1 MLSKETHR
9 LLKIQFETHCN
20 DKTLLQE
27 LLKNPHFE
35 SFILSINRAYFE
47 YDDDKKL
54 LENIVKE
61 NQKELVKVN
70 EELKELNLDL
80 ENRVV
85 SKTQNLQSA
94 FQELAIK
101 EKRIRSI
108 IESIAEIIL
117 IVDENLNIKFVSEN
131 LFDQRKFSVESLINK
146 NLSSFLNTKQ
156 LKEFKAILEKRNTSN
171 NIFQFSFPNLEST
184 FTKFEA
190 NITLNTEGSDIE
202 YVITLR
208 DVTEIRKIQ
217 TEIKKQ
223 KEFYEN
229 ILANIPADLAIFD
242 VDHRYI
248 FLNNKAIQDPE
259 LRKLII
265 GKTDYEYGEIRG
277 HSREKPDSR
286 RQLFLKAIS
295 EKKTIPFEE
304 KGMDK
309 QGNPQYVL
317 RQFTPIF
324 NANNELEN
332 MIGLGV
338 DITGR
343 ILAEQKIEE
352 LNQNLEEMVLK
363 RTNQLELAIKELDA
377 FSYSVSHD
385 LRSPLRA
392 VDGWSLALLEDF
404 GESLDPQAIEY
415 IKRVRIESQRMA
427 LLIDDLLNLSKIG
440 KIQLKIKK
448 IDFSAFCQ
456 KIFDRELETTDRNDF
471 QLVIDKELFI
481 EADENLLDIMMTNL
495 ITNAIKFS
503 SKVEKPKITIGK
515 ILNEEKSNL
524 FFIKD
529 NGAGFNS
536 ELTKKLFGAFQR
548 MHKQSDFPGT
558 GIGLATVKRI
568 VELHSG
574 KIWAESQVNEGAL
587 FKFKIS

>member
-20 DKTLLQE
+20 DKTLLKE

-35 SFILSINRAYFE
+35 SFILSINQAYFE

-70 EELKELNLDL
+70 DELKELNLDL

-85 SKTQNLQSA
+85 RKTQNLQSA
-94 FQELAIK
+94 FQELALK

-117 IVDENLNIKFVSEN
+117 IVDEKLDIKFVSEN
-131 LFDQRKFSVESLINK
+131 LFDKIKFPKESLINQ
-146 NLSSFLNTKQ
+146 NLNSFFNSNQ
-156 LKEFKAILEKRNTSN
+156 IKEFKKILKNENTSN
-171 NIFQFSFPNLEST
+171 NFFQFSLPNAENTL
-184 FTKFEA
+184 TKFEA
-190 NITLNTEGSDIE
+190 NVTINDEGSEFE

-208 DVTEIRKIQ
+208 DVTEVRKIQ

-265 GKTDYEYGEIRG
+265 GKTDYEYAEIRG
-277 HSREKPDSR
+277 HSKEIPDFR
-286 RQLFLKAIS
+286 RQLFMEAIS
-295 EKKTIPFEE
+295 KKKTIPFEE
-304 KGMDK
+304 KGKDSL
-309 QGNPQYVL
+309 GNPKYVL
-317 RQFTPIF
+317 RQFTPIY
-324 NANNELEN
+324 NENNQLEN

-352 LNQNLEEMVLK
+352 LNQNLEEIVLK
-363 RTNQLELAIKELDA
+363 RTNQLELANKELDA

-415 IKRVRIESQRMA
+415 IKRVRAESQRMA

-440 KIQLKIKK
+440 KVQLKIKK
-448 IDFSAFCQ
+448 IDFTTFCQ
-456 KIFDRELETTDRNDF
+456 KIFDREIELSERKDF
-471 QLVIDKELFI
+471 CVDIEKELFI
-481 EADENLLDIMMTNL
+481 NADESLLDIMMTNL
-495 ITNAIKFS
+495 ISNAIKFS
-503 SKVEKPKITIGK
+503 SKVNDPKISIGK
-515 ILNEEKSNL
+515 VETQDKSQMY
-524 FFIKD
+524 FIKD
-529 NGAGFNS
+529 NGSGFNS
-536 ELTKKLFGAFQR
+536 NLSSKLFGAFQR

-574 KIWAESQVNEGAL
+574 QIWAESQVDHGAL
-587 FKFKIS
+587 FTFKF

>member
-1 MLSKETHR
+1 MLKDGIHR
-9 LLKIQFETHCN
+9 LLKIQFENHCN
-20 DKTLLQE
+20 DKTLLNE

-35 SFILSINRAYFE
+35 SFIMSVNQAYYE

-61 NQKELVKVN
+61 NQKELIKVN
-70 EELKELNLDL
+70 EELQELNLDL

-85 SKTQNLQSA
+85 SKTQNLQNA
-94 FQELAIK
+94 FQELALK

-117 IVDENLNIKFVSEN
+117 IVDKNLNIKFVSEN
-131 LFDQRKFSVESLINK
+131 IFNQRKFSADSLINK
-146 NLSSFLNTKQ
+146 NLSSFLNAKQ
-156 LKEFKAILEKRNTSN
+156 LKEFKAILEKRTISN
-171 NIFQFSFPNLEST
+171 NIFQFSFPNLESV
-184 FTKFEA
+184 FTKYEA
-190 NITLNTEGSDIE
+190 NINLNIEGSDHE

-208 DVTEIRKIQ
+208 DVTEVRKIQ
-217 TEIKKQ
+217 NEIKKQ

-229 ILANIPADLAIFD
+229 ILANIPADIAIFD
-242 VDHRYI
+242 SDHRYL

-265 GKTDYEYGEIRG
+265 GKTDYEYAKIRDR
-277 HSREKPDSR
+277 SAVIPDFR
-286 RQLFLKAIS
+286 RQLFLEAIS
-295 EKKTIPFEE
+295 KKKTIPFEE
-304 KGMDK
+304 KGTDK
-309 QGNPQYVL
+309 LGNPKYVL

-343 ILAEQKIEE
+343 ILAEQKVEE

-363 RTNQLELAIKELDA
+363 RTNQLELAIKELDS

-392 VDGWSLALLEDF
+392 INGWSLALVEDY
-404 GESLDPQAIEY
+404 GESLDQQAIEY
-415 IKRVRIESQRMA
+415 ITRVRIESQRMSA
-427 LLIDDLLNLSKIG
+427 LIDDLLNLSKIG
-440 KIQLKIKK
+440 KVQLKINK
-448 IDFSAFCQ
+448 IDFTSLCQ
-456 KIFDRELETTDRNDF
+456 NIFAREIETSDRKDS
-471 QLVIDKELFI
+471 QLDI
-481 EADENLLDIMMTNL
+481 EKGLIIYADESLLDIMMTNL
-495 ITNAIKFS
+495 IANAIKFS
-503 SKVEKPKITIGK
+503 AKVEKPKITIGLMLNKEKEK
-515 ILNEEKSNL
+515 I
-524 FFIKD
+524 FFVRD

-536 ELTKKLFGAFQR
+536 ELSNKLFGAFQR

-574 KIWAESQVNEGAL
+574 QIWAKSKISEGAL
-587 FKFKIS
+587 FTFKL

>member
-1 MLSKETHR
+1 MLRKETHR

-20 DKTLLQE
+20 DKSLLKE

-35 SFILSINRAYFE
+35 LFIMSINQAYFE

-61 NQKELVKVN
+61 NQKELLKVN

-80 ENRVV
+80 ENRVLR
-85 SKTQNLQSA
+85 KTQNLQSA
-94 FQELAIK
+94 FQELALK

-131 LFDQRKFSVESLINK
+131 LFNQKQFSLESLIDK
-146 NLSSFLNTKQ
+146 NLSYFLDTKQ
-156 LKEFKAILEKRNTSN
+156 LKELKTILNKRKISHK
-171 NIFQFSFPNLEST
+171 IFQFSFPNLEGT
-184 FTKFEA
+184 LTKFEA
-190 NITLNTEGSDIE
+190 NITQNTEGLEIE

-208 DVTEIRKIQ
+208 DVTEIREIE
-217 TEIKKQ
+217 TEVKKQ

-229 ILANIPADLAIFD
+229 ILANIPADLALFD
-242 VDHRYI
+242 VDHRYL
-248 FLNNKAIQDPE
+248 FLNNKAIQDPV

-265 GKTDYEYGEIRG
+265 GKTDYEYADIKG
-277 HSREKPDSR
+277 HSREQPDLR
-286 RQLFLKAIS
+286 RQLFMQAIS

-304 KGMDK
+304 KGTDK
-309 QGNPQYVL
+309 LGNPKYIL

-324 NANNELEN
+324 NEDNNLEN

-338 DITGR
+338 NITGR

-440 KIQLKIKK
+440 KVQLKIKK
-448 IDFSAFCQ
+448 IDFTALCQ
-456 KIFDRELETTDRNDF
+456 KIFDRELELSERKDCC
-471 QLVIDKELFI
+471 LEI
-481 EADENLLDIMMTNL
+481 EEGLSMDADENLIDIMMTNL

-503 SKVEKPKITIGK
+503 SKVDKPKINVGALKTDD
-515 ILNEEKSNL
+515 KSNIY
-524 FFIKD
+524 FIKD

-536 ELTKKLFGAFQR
+536 ELSKKLFGAFQR
-548 MHKQSDFPGT
+548 MHKQSDFSGT
-558 GIGLATVKRI
+558 GVGLATVKRI
-568 VELHSG
+568 VELHYG
-574 KIWAESQVNEGAL
+574 QIWAESKINEGAL
-587 FKFKIS
+587 FTFKL

>member
-1 MLSKETHR
+1 MLKDGTHR
-9 LLKIQFETHCN
+9 LLKIQFENHCN
-20 DKTLLQE
+20 DKTLLNE

-35 SFILSINRAYFE
+35 SFIMSVNQAYYE

-61 NQKELVKVN
+61 NQKELIKVN
-70 EELKELNLDL
+70 EELQELNLDL

-85 SKTQNLQSA
+85 SKTQNLQNA
-94 FQELAIK
+94 FQELALK

-117 IVDENLNIKFVSEN
+117 IVDKNLNIKFVSEN
-131 LFDQRKFSVESLINK
+131 LFNQRKFSADSLINK
-146 NLSSFLNTKQ
+146 NLSSFLNVKQ
-156 LKEFKAILEKRNTSN
+156 LKEFKAILEKRTISN
-171 NIFQFSFPNLEST
+171 NIFQFSFPNLESV
-184 FTKFEA
+184 FTKYEA
-190 NITLNTEGSDIE
+190 NINLNIEGSDHE

-208 DVTEIRKIQ
+208 DVTEVRKIQ
-217 TEIKKQ
+217 NEIKKQ

-229 ILANIPADLAIFD
+229 ILANIPADIAIFD
-242 VDHRYI
+242 SDHRYL

-265 GKTDYEYGEIRG
+265 GKTDYEYAEIRDR
-277 HSREKPDSR
+277 SAVIPDFR
-286 RQLFLKAIS
+286 RQLFLEAIS
-295 EKKTIPFEE
+295 KKKTIPFEE
-304 KGMDK
+304 KGTDK
-309 QGNPQYVL
+309 LGNPKYVL

-343 ILAEQKIEE
+343 ILAEQKVEE

-363 RTNQLELAIKELDA
+363 RTNQLELAIKELDS

-392 VDGWSLALLEDF
+392 INGWSLALVEDY
-404 GESLDPQAIEY
+404 GESLDKQAIEY
-415 IKRVRIESQRMA
+415 ITRVRIESQRMSA
-427 LLIDDLLNLSKIG
+427 LIDDLLNLSKIG
-440 KIQLKIKK
+440 KVQLKINK
-448 IDFSAFCQ
+448 IDFTSLCQ
-456 KIFDRELETTDRNDF
+456 NIFAREIETSDRKDS
-471 QLVIDKELFI
+471 QLDI
-481 EADENLLDIMMTNL
+481 EKGLIIYADESLLDIMMTNL
-495 ITNAIKFS
+495 IANAIKFS
-503 SKVEKPKITIGK
+503 AKVEKPKITIGLMLNKEKEK
-515 ILNEEKSNL
+515 I
-524 FFIKD
+524 FFVRD

-536 ELTKKLFGAFQR
+536 ELSNKLFGAFQR

-574 KIWAESQVNEGAL
+574 QIWAKSKISEGAL
-587 FKFKIS
+587 FTFKL